1 MATFFE
7 KLKKG
12 LQNITAPTVAASEK
26 GDPPKTGAGR
36 VTKNILTDLSISLG
50 NTEGLSDEALAD
62 YRRRT
67 DDAKQAAEDAA
78 EARNERRRR
87 RPPTDPTT
95 PAIPAI
101 VTSTP
106 AAPPEMDM
114 DSDVLGSAEEDVMD
128 SMRKRKGRQST
139 IQTASQ
145 GLLSSAPTRRRRSLM
160 GGGLI
165 T

>member
-1 MATFFE
+1 MATIFE
-7 KLKKG
+7 KLRESFK
-12 LQNITAPTVAASEK
+12 NITAPTVAASEK

-36 VTKNILTDLSISLG
+36 VGKNILTDLSISLG

-62 YRRRT
+62 YRKRT
-67 DDAKQAAEDAA
+67 DDAKQAAE
-78 EARNERRRR
+78 EMQQRLNENRRR
-87 RPPTDPTT
+87 RPP
-95 PAIPAI
+95 PAPSGGAAI
-101 VTSTP
+101 DIGSV
-106 AAPPEMDM
+106 AQAPSRMSEDGEM
-114 DSDVLGSAEEDVMD
+114 VGSAEEDVAATV
-128 SMRKRKGRQST
+128 RKKGRQST

>member
-26 GDPPKTGAGR
+26 GGEPKTAAGR
-36 VTKNILTDLSISLG
+36 VGKNILTDISISLG
-50 NTEGLSDEALAD
+50 KTEGLSDEALAD
-62 YRRRT
+62 YERRT
-67 DDAKQAAEDAA
+67 EQSKQAMEDLQAQMQK
-78 EARNERRRR
+78 RSGSK
-87 RPPTDPTT
+87 PQPTPTR
-95 PAIPAI
+95 PAI
-101 VTSTP
+101 VTSVA

-114 DSDVLGSAEEDVMD
+114 DSDVPGKAEEDVMA
-128 SMRKRKGRQST
+128 SVRKKRGRRST

>member
-62 YRRRT
+62 YRKRT

-87 RPPTDPTT
+87 RPPTNPTT
-95 PAIPAI
+95 PAI

-106 AAPPEMDM
+106 VAPPEMDM
-114 DSDVLGSAEEDVMD
+114 DSDVLGSAEEDLMD

>member
-1 MATFFE
+1 MASIFE
-7 KLKKG
+7 KLRESFK
-12 LQNITAPTVAASEK
+12 NITAPTVAASER

-36 VTKNILTDLSISLG
+36 VGKNILTDLAISVG
-50 NTEGLSDEALAD
+50 KTEGLSDEALAD

-67 DDAKQAAEDAA
+67 DDAKEAAKEMQQ
-78 EARNERRRR
+78 RLNENRRR
-87 RPPTDPTT
+87 RPP
-95 PAIPAI
+95 PAPSGGAAI
-101 VTSTP
+101 DIGSV
-106 AAPPEMDM
+106 AQAPSRMGEDGEM
-114 DSDVLGSAEEDVMD
+114 VGSAEEDVAATV
-128 SMRKRKGRQST
+128 RKKGRRST

>member
-12 LQNITAPTVAASEK
+12 LRDITAPTVAASEK
-26 GDPPKTGAGR
+26 GDEPTTAAGR
-36 VTKNILTDLSISLG
+36 VGKNILTDLSISMG
-50 NTEGLSDEALAD
+50 KTEGLSDEALAD
-62 YRRRT
+62 YERRT
-67 DDAKQAAEDAA
+67 EQSKQRMADLQAQMQK
-78 EARNERRRR
+78 RSGSK
-87 RPPTDPTT
+87 PQPTPTR
-95 PAIPAI
+95 PAI
-101 VTSTP
+101 VTSAA

-114 DSDVLGSAEEDVMD
+114 DSDVPGKAEEDVMA
-128 SMRKRKGRQST
+128 SVRKRRGRRST

-165 T
+165 S

>member
-1 MATFFE
+1 
-7 KLKKG
+7 
-12 LQNITAPTVAASEK
+12 
-26 GDPPKTGAGR
+26 
-36 VTKNILTDLSISLG
+36 
-50 NTEGLSDEALAD
+50 
-62 YRRRT
+62 
-67 DDAKQAAEDAA
+67 
-78 EARNERRRR
+78 
-87 RPPTDPTT
+87 
-95 PAIPAI
+95 
-101 VTSTP
+101 
-106 AAPPEMDM
+106 MDM